1 MVHPGPGLVDP
12 ALLHDLLVPVCK
24 RNFLI
29 HCPTHLN
36 HCPHTSQ
43 YCPTHLKRCLLKLC
57 VCVDAC
63 LLDVVRYRRASRG
76 PLPDPLGVDVA
87 MRNLSFP
94 QDRSSGHQAGH
105 QGVQE
110 GVGAL
115 KRCLWDTQPPPPWD
129 SGTPKVLL
137 SSIQS
142 QEELQVVAALR
153 NHLFPTRQVREV
165 RGAREV
171 SSIRWVWCLLSI
183 VTDSREVA
191 RPSHCCVPF

>member
-1 MVHPGPGLVDP
+1 MVSQVVHPGPGLVDP

-87 MRNLSFP
+87 LRNLGFP
-94 QDRSSGHQAGH
+94 QDRSSVGTRQGTRGCKRGWGHIND
-105 QGVQE
+105 V
-110 GVGAL
+110 
-115 KRCLWDTQPPPPWD
+115 C
-129 SGTPKVLL
+129 GTP
-137 SSIQS
+137 
-142 QEELQVVAALR
+142 
-153 NHLFPTRQVREV
+153 NHPHHGTVEHPRCCYP
-165 RGAREV
+165 V
-171 SSIRWVWCLLSI
+171 SSHKRNCRLWLL
-183 VTDSREVA
+183 
-191 RPSHCCVPF
+191 